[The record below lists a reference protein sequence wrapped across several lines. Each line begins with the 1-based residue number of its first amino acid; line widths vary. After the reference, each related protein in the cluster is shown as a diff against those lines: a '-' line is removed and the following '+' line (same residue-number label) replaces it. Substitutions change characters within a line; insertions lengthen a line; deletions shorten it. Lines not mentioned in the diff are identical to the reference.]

1 MQVTKNI
8 NPSIVAAASGMLSPF
23 VPELT
28 PSNLIDALSAYGKDS
43 KPQEKPMTINQ
54 VADLAQ
60 TSRMTICRLIKRGEL
75 PAFRVGKR
83 SVRIS
88 HADVESL
95 LQSKAV

>member
-1 MQVTKNI
+1 MQITKNI

-28 PSNLIDALSAYGKDS
+28 PSNLIEALSTYGKNA
-43 KPQEKPMTINQ
+43 KPQEKPLTINQ
-54 VADLAQ
+54 VAERLQ
-60 TSRMTICRLIKRGEL
+60 ISRMTVCRLIHRGEL

-88 HADVESL
+88 NSDVESL